1 MSAHRPPV
9 RVGKVRTDS
18 VVLEPRWGT
27 GKVRRAERSFDD
39 RVCAARGGDA
49 DAWSQLY
56 YDVAPIL
63 IAYLRAQRLRDPE
76 DVAGEVLLEVVRDLH
91 RFTGDR
97 QHFRS
102 WVLAIAHH
110 RLLDARRREQ
120 RRPSVPVPPDE
131 LGARLAP
138 DDPEAAALAT
148 VGFGALEP
156 ALQTLTEDQRAV
168 LLLRVVGDLSI
179 ADVALITGKRTGAV
193 KQLQRRAVEAMRR
206 ALDAQLDLGRVERPT
221 RWLGAPRTVGVP
233 TAVADAS
240 PATGAQ

>member
-1 MSAHRPPV
+1 M
-9 RVGKVRTDS
+9 
-18 VVLEPRWGT
+18 
-27 GKVRRAERSFDD
+27 RRAERSFDD
-39 RVCAARGGDA
+39 RVGAALGGDA
-49 DAWSQLY
+49 EAWSQLY

-97 QHFRS
+97 QNFRS

-120 RRPSVPVPPDE
+120 RRPSVPMPPDK
-131 LGARLAP
+131 LGPTFAP
-138 DDPEAAALAT
+138 DDPEADALAT
-148 VGFGALEP
+148 LGFGALEP
-156 ALQTLTEDQRAV
+156 ALRTLTDDQRTV
-168 LLLRVVGDLSI
+168 LLLRVIGDQSI
-179 ADVALITGKRTGAV
+179 AEVARITGKRSGAV

-206 ALDAQLDLGRVERPT
+206 ALGRELELGVVERPA

-233 TAVADAS
+233 NAVVDAS
-240 PATGAQ
+240 PTTGAK

>member
-1 MSAHRPPV
+1 
-9 RVGKVRTDS
+9 VRT
-18 VVLEPRWGT
+18 
-27 GKVRRAERSFDD
+27 AERSFDD
-39 RVCAARGGDA
+39 RVRAALAGDA

-120 RRPSVPVPPDE
+120 RRPSVPMAPHE
-131 LGARLAP
+131 LAPTLAP
-138 DDPEAAALAT
+138 DDPEADAIAT

-156 ALQTLTEDQRAV
+156 ALQTLTDDQRSV
-168 LLLRVVGDLSI
+168 LLLRVIGDLSI
-179 ADVALITGKRTGAV
+179 AEVARITGKRNGAV

-206 ALDAQLDLGRVERPT
+206 ALGPELELGVVERPA
-221 RWLGAPRTVGVP
+221 RWLGAPRTGGVP
-233 TAVADAS
+233 SAVVDAS
-240 PATGAQ
+240 PATGAK